1 MKRILQK
8 IGSVAE
14 IVERRSYIRYHSDI
28 NNIFIHPATKII
40 TGIRIHFEPLTIGG
54 CRIVRNDKSSLS
66 LICIIEYVEIH
77 VGPQQSQF
85 SVFRKGVYVDMLYDR
100 FLRSS
105 ADPQSSFYQPSF
117 RRKFIQITEIFVNI
131 IDIPVFEDSGKAFVR
146 AIDGIQYNSVQSNIP
161 ICNFSRSI
169 ENFSLPKACFCFI
182 TSCKGCN
189 DQYKTEITKSDHSH
203 FKLKVR
209 NGERYSPL
217 NNQIFPLQF
226 KLYSQQRTFEPV
238 AQVAPSLSTVQ
249 LLALPG

>member
-1 MKRILQK
+1 MTFKHHRHRYFLFPINPADMKRILQK

-54 CRIVRNDKSSLS
+54 CRIVRNDKSCLS

-100 FLRSS
+100 FLRPS

-117 RRKFIQITEIFVNI
+117 RRKFIQITEIFFNKQT
-131 IDIPVFEDSGKAFVR
+131 DILKMK
-146 AIDGIQYNSVQSNIP
+146 I
-161 ICNFSRSI
+161 
-169 ENFSLPKACFCFI
+169 
-182 TSCKGCN
+182 
-189 DQYKTEITKSDHSH
+189 KS
-203 FKLKVR
+203 K
-209 NGERYSPL
+209 
-217 NNQIFPLQF
+217 
-226 KLYSQQRTFEPV
+226 
-238 AQVAPSLSTVQ
+238 
-249 LLALPG
+249 

>member
-146 AIDGIQYNSVQSNIP
+146 AIDGIQYNWSKATFRYAISAGASKTFPCQKPVFVLLHPARAATTNI
-161 ICNFSRSI
+161 R
-169 ENFSLPKACFCFI
+169 
-182 TSCKGCN
+182 
-189 DQYKTEITKSDHSH
+189 
-203 FKLKVR
+203 
-209 NGERYSPL
+209 
-217 NNQIFPLQF
+217 
-226 KLYSQQRTFEPV
+226 QR
-238 AQVAPSLSTVQ
+238 
-249 LLALPG
+249 